1 MKIIKYSLLTLLGVT
16 VLGLAMLLI
25 WRPVLLKVLRYR
37 TPDAETYKIF
47 PQAYVQPSDSAF
59 HFIRPAKQRNDLDT
73 LQVFDGQ
80 QHYLPLKD
88 YLKAGQVN
96 LFMVIR
102 NDSILYE
109 KYDKGYSDSTL
120 ATTFSIAK
128 SMLSVLVGQALADGR
143 IKSLDD
149 PILNYIPE
157 LSANSA
163 YSTLILRDLFTMK
176 SGLAFRDTNGGI
188 INAFFSDE
196 AKYYYTDDM
205 KRELLKVKRVGYPG
219 QAWQYKS
226 IDAILL
232 GWVVEKA
239 TKKSLA
245 QYFQERLWQRIG
257 TQYRASWGLDHVKGL
272 TNTASRFQVTAI
284 DLAKV
289 GRLYLNDGQYNGQQV
304 VPQDWVLQTIKMQG
318 STPVTSKGWQKTT
331 QNYLWWLPQEGVN
344 GEYAAE
350 GMLGQR
356 LYVDPLTKTIIVVF
370 ADKGGGDY
378 PYRKVSR
385 YLAGMP
391 FSYPKILN

>member
-1 MKIIKYSLLTLLGVT
+1 M
-16 VLGLAMLLI
+16 
-25 WRPVLLKVLRYR
+25 KVLWYR
-37 TPDAETYKIF
+37 TPNAETYKIF
-47 PQAYVQPSDSAF
+47 PQAYVRPSDSAF
-59 HFIRPAKQRNDLDT
+59 HFIRAAKQRDDLDT
-73 LQVFDGQ
+73 IKVFDGQ
-80 QHYLPLKD
+80 HHYLPLKD
-88 YLKAGQVN
+88 YLKAGKVN

-109 KYDKGYSDSTL
+109 RYDKGYTDSTL
-120 ATTFSIAK
+120 VSTFSVAK
-128 SMLSVLVGQALADGR
+128 SMLSILVGQALADGS
-143 IKSLDD
+143 IKSLDE
-149 PILNYIPE
+149 PVLNYIPE
-157 LSANSA
+157 LSANPA

-196 AKYYYTDDM
+196 AKYYYTNDM
-205 KRELLKVKRVGYPG
+205 KQELLHVKRVNYPG
-219 QAWQYKS
+219 TEWQYKS

-232 GWVVEKA
+232 GWVIEKA

-245 QYFQERLWQRIG
+245 QYFQERLWQKIG
-257 TQYRASWGLDHVKGL
+257 TQYRASWGLDHVNGL
-272 TNTASRFQVTAI
+272 ANTASRFQTTAI

-304 VPQDWVLQTIKMQG
+304 VPQDWVAQTIKMQ
-318 STPVTSKGWQKTT
+318 SRQAVTSKGWQKTT

-385 YLAGMP
+385 YLAHMP
-391 FSYPKILN
+391 FEYPKN

>member
-1 MKIIKYSLLTLLGVT
+1 
-16 VLGLAMLLI
+16 
-25 WRPVLLKVLRYR
+25 
-37 TPDAETYKIF
+37 
-47 PQAYVQPSDSAF
+47 
-59 HFIRPAKQRNDLDT
+59 
-73 LQVFDGQ
+73 
-80 QHYLPLKD
+80 
-88 YLKAGQVN
+88 
-96 LFMVIR
+96 MVIR

-257 TQYRASWGLDHVKGL
+257 TQYPASWGLDHVKGL

-318 STPVTSKGWQKTT
+318 RTPVTSKGWQKTT